1 MPSNQGI
8 RLDDGQR
15 LPPFKEPREQGH
27 GEANRVVRLP
37 WTLLP
42 FQIQGKLLPQEQI
55 FSGERTSGTKPG
67 PKHRQHV

>member
-15 LPPFKEPREQGH
+15 LSPFKEPREQRH
-27 GEANRVVRLP
+27 GEANRIGRLP
-37 WTLLP
+37 GSLLP
-42 FQIQGKLLPQEQI
+42 LQIQGQLLPQEQI
-55 FSGERTSGTKPG
+55 FSGERTSGTKPS